1 LYNLHKVACG
11 AFWATTGME
20 KVWKTTE
27 DWRALKQR
35 CADLEWSWN
44 LRV

>member
-1 LYNLHKVACG
+1 LYTLQKVAYG

-20 KVWKTTE
+20 KVLKTTE
-27 DWRALKQR
+27 DSRALKQR
-35 CADLEWSWN
+35 YADLEWSWN